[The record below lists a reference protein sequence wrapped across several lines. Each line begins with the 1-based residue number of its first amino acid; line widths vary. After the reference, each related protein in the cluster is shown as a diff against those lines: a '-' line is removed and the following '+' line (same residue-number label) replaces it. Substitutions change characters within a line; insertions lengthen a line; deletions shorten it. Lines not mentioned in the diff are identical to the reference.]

1 MSRIPRLSAEQRS
14 DLVAYLDGELG
25 EEDAR
30 AIEHTLAGSEVAR
43 HEVEM
48 LGRTWELLDT
58 LPVASASTEFAA
70 KTIASIRVETV
81 PASVDWRPYARRGLI
96 GLGWVTCLAAIG
108 VIGFAAG
115 HHWIPQADD
124 VYVRELPMLE
134 RLDAYRDVGSID
146 VLREL
151 QSQRLPLRRGGS
163 R

>member
-1 MSRIPRLSAEQRS
+1 MSRIPRLSAEQRA

-25 EEDAR
+25 DEEAR
-30 AIEHTLAGSEVAR
+30 SIEQTLGGSEVAR

-70 KTIASIRVETV
+70 KTLASIRVEKV
-81 PASVDWRPYARRGLI
+81 PVSVDWRPYARRGLI
-96 GLGWVTCLAAIG
+96 GLGWVTCLAAVA

-115 HHWIPQADD
+115 RNWIPQADD

-134 RLDAYRDVGSID
+134 RLDAYRDVGS
-146 VLREL
+146 LEMLHEL
-151 QSQRLPLRRGGS
+151 QAQNLPLRRGAS

>member
-1 MSRIPRLSAEQRS
+1 MSRIPRLSAEQRA

-30 AIEHTLAGSEVAR
+30 SIEHTLAGSEVAR

-48 LGRTWELLDT
+48 LGRTWELLET
-58 LPVASASTEFAA
+58 LPIASASTEFAA
-70 KTIASIRVETV
+70 KTLASVRVETV
-81 PASVDWRPYARRGLI
+81 PVDVDWRPYARRGLI
-96 GLGWVTCLAAIG
+96 GLGWATCLAAIG

-115 HHWIPQADD
+115 HHWIPKADD
-124 VYVRELPMLE
+124 VYVRELPLLE
-134 RLDAYRDVGSID
+134 RLDAYRDVGSIE

-151 QSQRLPLRRGGS
+151 QAQQVPLRRGGA